1 MWYIN
6 EKEIVYKETHK
17 NKTIYFYDLYMFSWD
32 VGEHCYSLFFFFLI
46 NNLIYTFFYMAFLLS
61 YLVVFLIRTTMID

>member
-6 EKEIVYKETHK
+6 EKEIVYIETHK

-32 VGEHCYSLFFFFLI
+32 VGEHCYSLFFFF
-46 NNLIYTFFYMAFLLS
+46 N
-61 YLVVFLIRTTMID
+61 